1 MFRELI
7 DCLKTLHPSYASREQ
22 QDANEFLVRVI
33 EKMHSQLPEGPEN
46 PVEAHFQWELVEILR
61 CTKYK
66 RYLLSLIISLINSC
80 LL

>member
-1 MFRELI
+1 MFRKLI
-7 DCLKTLHPSYASREQ
+7 DCLKTLHPSYEKKQQ
-22 QDANEFLVRVI
+22 QDADEFLVRVI

-66 RYLLSLIISLINSC
+66 NTLVL
-80 LL
+80 